1 MTYIIKSKRYKT
13 YYNKATY
20 PLFACKNNKATKF
33 LTKEEA
39 LACLEDLTKVMNDYN
54 LDHNFS
60 VIKLKQEEE
69 LKPGTIFLDLTG
81 KKPDPNIIQS
91 IYWDID
97 YLDESPQKQILF
109 IESYSFKYG
118 LHQWGCVEA
127 FKTFL
132 SENRVK
138 IIWTM

>member
-1 MTYIIKSKRYKT
+1 MSYIIKSKLYKT
-13 YYNKATY
+13 YYNKETY
-20 PLFACKNNKATKF
+20 PIFSCKNNKATKF
-33 LTKEEA
+33 SNKEEA
-39 LACLEDLTKVMNDYN
+39 LERLKDLTKGMSNHSLFV
-54 LDHNFS
+54 
-60 VIKLKQEEE
+60 VKLKQEQEI
-69 LKPGTIFLDLTG
+69 KPGTIFLDLTG
-81 KKPDPNIIQS
+81 KNPDPNIIRS
-91 IYWDID
+91 IYLDID